1 MVPISSIFARALGV
15 AALVVLQACATAS
28 TQEWPATQ
36 VNIDDMRFSQPIR
49 LSVNYKTNKGLPV
62 GTTVIRMKV
71 DEKGVT
77 QRVVLVESS
86 GRSELDQGVIQA
98 ALSARFQPY
107 VVDGQPVAVT
117 VLAPMHLK

>member
-1 MVPISSIFARALGV
+1 
-15 AALVVLQACATAS
+15 
-28 TQEWPATQ
+28 
-36 VNIDDMRFSQPIR
+36 MRFSQPIR

-71 DEKGVT
+71 DEKGIP